1 MPFFKPLN
9 WRGGGK
15 RRSGG
20 GAFSNWAAG
29 GGGTS
34 NQQGGAPQ
42 NWQTAVDV
50 YADYNAPQ
58 FDQFAQQAASAQ
70 RDNGFRNQ
78 GYDIQRQDYYNQ
90 YGTGNQNIDLDYAQN
105 DVDRAAANRQMG
117 FYDQMYGVDRARYDS
132 DMAYQSGNQAFAD
145 GRFGI
150 AGQDLKL
157 DDQTYGIAGQRYGLQ
172 GQTHESVL
180 AQIANQAAQAQRTAF
195 EDKRDTASDATK
207 AGAFTSAGHGWDR
220 EDISSALGF
229 KLTDLGEQTK
239 QEKVNRQQQGL
250 DYDEAGIRNKRDHL
264 DYDKE
269 AIAYMQQTSDIAHN
283 KNNLGFDL
291 QEAGLN
297 KDEQQ
302 ARLRDRLQALDINA
316 RRLGVNREELQNRLQ
331 TALANLGLDRQI
343 SQGQL
348 ADMMS
353 STDAN
358 IQQLWNT
365 IFQQAGQVG
374 NTTQPVQRRPTRP
387 RRPTANNRGPVAW
400 SRKAK

>member
-1 MPFFKPLN
+1 
-9 WRGGGK
+9 
-15 RRSGG
+15 
-20 GAFSNWAAG
+20 
-29 GGGTS
+29 
-34 NQQGGAPQ
+34 
-42 NWQTAVDV
+42 
-50 YADYNAPQ
+50 
-58 FDQFAQQAASAQ
+58 
-70 RDNGFRNQ
+70 
-78 GYDIQRQDYYNQ
+78 
-90 YGTGNQNIDLDYAQN
+90 
-105 DVDRAAANRQMG
+105 
-117 FYDQMYGVDRARYDS
+117 
-132 DMAYQSGNQAFAD
+132 
-145 GRFGI
+145 
-150 AGQDLKL
+150 
-157 DDQTYGIAGQRYGLQ
+157 
-172 GQTHESVL
+172 
-180 AQIANQAAQAQRTAF
+180 
-195 EDKRDTASDATK
+195 
-207 AGAFTSAGHGWDR
+207 
-220 EDISSALGF
+220 
-229 KLTDLGEQTK
+229 
-239 QEKVNRQQQGL
+239 
-250 DYDEAGIRNKRDHL
+250 
-264 DYDKE
+264 
-269 AIAYMQQTSDIAHN
+269 MQQTSDIAHN